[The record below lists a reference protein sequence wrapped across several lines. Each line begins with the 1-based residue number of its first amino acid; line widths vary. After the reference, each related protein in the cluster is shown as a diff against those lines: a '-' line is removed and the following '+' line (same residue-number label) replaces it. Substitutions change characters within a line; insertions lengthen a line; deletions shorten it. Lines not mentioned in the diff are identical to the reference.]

1 MSARYKI
8 LVVDDED
15 DVAQLIR
22 QKFRRQIRE
31 QEYEFVFAP
40 NGVEALSRLQEHP
53 DADIVFSDINMPQ
66 MDGLTLLE
74 KIGETNPL
82 LKTVIISAYGDMA
95 NIRTAMNRGA
105 FDFIC
110 KPFDFE
116 DFEQTLTKALKT
128 AQQIKE
134 TIQAIQ
140 ENNILKMYVNN
151 SVLQFMCRKQYEE
164 SLLSTETIE
173 ASILFVDIVGFTA
186 ISEQEAPNAVINLL
200 NQYFDIMVK
209 AIIAEGGY
217 IDKFMG
223 DAVLAVFRGE
233 NHLPRAIR
241 AALSINECTQSIE
254 RPATADARAVLP
266 KVSIGINPGEVIS
279 GNVGSATLRR
289 FDFTVIGDV
298 VNTAQRLQSVAKPGQ
313 ILITQDA
320 FNTAGDL
327 FKYQKIGEV
336 VLKNKANPVG
346 VYEVLAR

>member
-40 NGVEALSRLQEHP
+40 NGVEALSRLREHP
-53 DADIVFSDINMPQ
+53 DTDIVFSDINMPQ

-74 KIGETNPL
+74 KIGEANPL

-116 DFEQTLTKALKT
+116 DFEQTLNKALKT
-128 AQQIKE
+128 ATQIKE

-151 SVLQFMCRKQYEE
+151 SVLQFMCCKQYED
-164 SLLSTETIE
+164 SLLSTEIIE

-186 ISEQEAPNAVINLL
+186 ISEQEEPGAVINLL

-233 NHLPRAIR
+233 NHLERAIR
-241 AALSINECTQSIE
+241 AALSINECTQSME
-254 RPATADARAVLP
+254 RPTSGTQAFLP
-266 KVSIGINPGEVIS
+266 KVSIGVNPGEVIS

-313 ILITQDA
+313 ILITQQA
-320 FNTAGDL
+320 FDKAGDL

-336 VLKNKANPVG
+336 ALKNKANPVG
-346 VYEVLAR
+346 VYEVLAP